1 MASGPWTGEEND
13 LIVADYFAML
23 ADDIAG
29 RRYSKAEHRR
39 ALLPLLND
47 RSEGSV
53 EFKHQNISAVLKGLG
68 EDWIPGYKPAFNF
81 QMTLVDAV
89 ARWLALHPD
98 WLGRLPGMRAA
109 TGMREAAQIWIG
121 PPPTL
126 SNQPPPQELDQML
139 HIARKFDVA
148 GRDERNRALGRAG
161 EERVLAHEHATLRAA
176 GRDDLARKVRWVSE
190 EDGDGAGYDIA
201 SYAPDGRPRLI
212 EVKTTNGWERT
223 PFHITRNELAVA
235 DEGRAEWCL
244 FRMWNFSR
252 EPRAFELY
260 PPLDGH
266 VSLTPTSFQ
275 ASFRCSSVEHPRR
288 LLVQG
293 QGGHEARVIGA
304 DGALLAAQ
312 GESLEDVRCQPF
324 EAQQAGHC
332 PDGPPPGSYTWSS
345 SWPLHESAS
354 RSRRQAAILD
364 KFGNLSS
371 LETSSRQT
379 AIHAS

>member
-89 ARWLALHPD
+89 ARWLALNPA
-98 WLGRLPGMRAA
+98 WLGRRPAA
-109 TGMREAAQIWIG
+109 R
-121 PPPTL
+121 PPTGL
-126 SNQPPPQELDQML
+126 
-139 HIARKFDVA
+139 DVA
-148 GRDERNRALGRAG
+148 ARDERNRTLGRAG
-161 EERVLAHEHATLRAA
+161 EERVLAHERAALKSA

-201 SYAPDGRPRLI
+201 SFAPDGRSRLI

-223 PFHITRNELAVA
+223 PFHVSRNELAVA
-235 DEGRAEWCL
+235 EERRSEWSL
-244 FRMWNFSR
+244 FRLWNFAR
-252 EPRAFELY
+252 EPKAFELH
-260 PPLDGH
+260 PPLDAH
-266 VSLTPTSFQ
+266 VSLTATSFQ
-275 ASFRCSSVEHPRR
+275 ASFH
-288 LLVQG
+288 
-293 QGGHEARVIGA
+293 
-304 DGALLAAQ
+304 
-312 GESLEDVRCQPF
+312 
-324 EAQQAGHC
+324 
-332 PDGPPPGSYTWSS
+332 
-345 SWPLHESAS
+345 
-354 RSRRQAAILD
+354 
-364 KFGNLSS
+364 
-371 LETSSRQT
+371 
-379 AIHAS
+379 